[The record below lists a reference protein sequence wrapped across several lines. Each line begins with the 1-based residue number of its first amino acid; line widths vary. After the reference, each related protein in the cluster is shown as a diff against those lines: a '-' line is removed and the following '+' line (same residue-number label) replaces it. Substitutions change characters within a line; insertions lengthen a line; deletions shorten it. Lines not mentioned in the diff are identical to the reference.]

1 MSAATQ
7 NLIVLGGAA
16 LIGVNVWFGPGG
28 GGLNLSNIVPYYT
41 GNAPTVA
48 TEAHRELVL
57 VVFGFV
63 GLWVL
68 WMIAGVSDGAADA
81 GLAFVGGL
89 LLLWMVERSKNG
101 TQNIFS
107 HQGGTT
113 GPATSGTNTQGAA
126 A

>member
-28 GGLNLSNIVPYYT
+28 GPLNLSNIVPYYT

-107 HQGGTT
+107 HKGGTT
-113 GPATSGTNTQGAA
+113 GPVTSGTNTQGAA